1 MKMRFIAY
9 ILKKLVAG
17 ALTLFVLSILI
28 FYTTTCFSPEQRVAL
43 FLPDQPYSHSGAPD
57 PIPNLIKKYGLDDP
71 FYIQYFRWL
80 NEIILKGNLG
90 YSYRFRAP
98 IARVLSSSFAA
109 TFELVMYSAPIAII
123 GGYKL
128 GLFLA
133 KRASSKA
140 PREDSLDF
148 AARSATIIGYS
159 IPSFCLGLILLEIA
173 WLGFGQFPVFRLSVN
188 ANDFINTHGFVQYTG
203 LYTIDSLLNGQ
214 YWIFFDAAKHLI
226 LPVITLATEKLAI
239 IVRITRS
246 SMIRESFKPYTVT
259 AKAKGLDEKSVI
271 RHAQKNSLIS
281 VFTVSGILLAGMLT
295 GVVVTESLFVFNGI
309 GFVIVAAA
317 TNLDYT
323 LLVSIAL
330 SFCVIFMVIN
340 LIVDI
345 AYAYIDPRV
354 KA

>member
-1 MKMRFIAY
+1 MKLRLITY
-9 ILKKLVAG
+9 ILKKLVVG
-17 ALTLFVLSILI
+17 VLTLFALSILV
-28 FYTTTCFSPEQRVAL
+28 FYTTTFFSPWQRVAL
-43 FLPDQPYSHSGAPD
+43 FMPDQPYSHSGAPD
-57 PIPNLIKKYGLDDP
+57 PVPGLIEKYGLDDP

-90 YSYRFRAP
+90 YSYRFHKP
-98 IARVLSSSFAA
+98 ITSVLSSSFAA

-140 PREDSLDF
+140 PREDPVDF

-173 WLGFGQFPVFRLSVN
+173 WLGFKQFPTGRLSVH
-188 ANDFINTHGFVQYTG
+188 ANDYVYTHQFIRYTG
-203 LYTIDSLLNGQ
+203 LYTVDSLLNGQ
-214 YWIFFDAAKHLI
+214 YWIFFDAAEHLI

-271 RHAQKNSLIS
+271 RHAKKNSLIS
-281 VFTVSGILLAGMLT
+281 VLTVSGILLAGMLT
-295 GVVVTESLFVFNGI
+295 GVIVTESLFVFNGI

-345 AYAYIDPRV
+345 VYVYIDPRV